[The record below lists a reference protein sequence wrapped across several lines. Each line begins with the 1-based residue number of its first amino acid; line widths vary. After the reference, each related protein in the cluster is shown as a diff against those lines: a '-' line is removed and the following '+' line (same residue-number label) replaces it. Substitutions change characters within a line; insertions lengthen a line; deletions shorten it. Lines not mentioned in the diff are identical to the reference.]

1 MKYKVGDKFKD
12 DEGDEFTI
20 IAIGKEDF
28 AVEYGESLLYTILGF
43 NLETMNKY
51 ALHSKKSGE
60 KSGEA
65 NNFLDME
72 F

>member
-1 MKYKVGDKFKD
+1 MSFKVGQKFKD

-28 AVEYGESLLYTILGF
+28 AVEYGDSLNFTILGL
-43 NLETMNKY
+43 NLDTMNKY
-51 ALHSKKSGE
+51 SLNTEETGNYGE
-60 KSGEA
+60 NYGE
-65 NNFLDME
+65 ME